1 MHKMKKFKKALALLL
16 AVLMLSSCLVSPA
29 YAGKIDPNNS
39 AKEKLETYLYRLLD
53 KVVSVA
59 VSVLNRV
66 IPGLEKNWPEID
78 SFKPSENFYPGEKS
92 FDPSVKDGA
101 KWSAGYASDS
111 LLKGLEK
118 SGDVY
123 LMNGKKVYMAG
134 TLEPLKGRQ
143 PTEIIDDQRVCTY
156 ALSDGTRGTVVHAVI
171 DGYGIASS
179 DVLEIRSRL
188 ASFAKEKG
196 ITSINVSALHQ
207 HSCIDI
213 LGMGAP
219 LLAALAVN
227 PFLSFIGGE
236 KKNFVGGKTPEFM
249 ENLYNTVTS
258 TVIEAVDDMETGSL
272 YYGSADISEYIY
284 DKRDPKVIDPD
295 IHRLRFVP
303 DNKDENEIWICET
316 GIHAVGAGISGTR
329 ICGDYPYYLRK
340 AVKEKTGADAVFVQG
355 AELALTANYESL
367 EYDKSNTADK
377 TGKMGA
383 ALADKLISINNDTLL
398 DPVLN
403 IAVRNVYVKA
413 TNEIL
418 KLAVR
423 EGLVGTVLT
432 KKGSDYYAVT
442 ELGYM
447 ELGNKVGVVIVPGE
461 ISPELIWGG
470 VIEKDKTW
478 TGKSWDYEP
487 FSKTAKVEKLICF
500 GLANDQIG
508 YILPDND
515 FRSMFTEN
523 EEINAASAE
532 AGSTLT
538 KAFEALISEVK

>member
-1 MHKMKKFKKALALLL
+1 MKKFKKALALLL
-16 AVLMLSSCLVSPA
+16 AVLMLSSCLVAPA

-39 AKEKLETYLYRLLD
+39 SKEKLESYLYRLLD

-66 IPGLEKNWPEID
+66 IPGLENNWPDID
-78 SFKPSENFYPGEKS
+78 SFKPSENFYPGMSK
-92 FDPSVKDGA
+92 FDTEVKENA

-118 SGDVY
+118 EGDVY
-123 LMNGKKVYMAG
+123 LFNGKKVYMAG
-134 TLEPLKGRQ
+134 TLEPFKGRQ

-156 ALSDGTRGTVVHAVI
+156 ALSDGTGGTVVHAVI
-171 DGYGIASS
+171 DGYGITSG
-179 DVLEIRSRL
+179 DVLQIREKL
-188 ASFAKEKG
+188 ASFAKENN
-196 ITSINVSALHQ
+196 IVSINVSVLHQ

-219 LLAALAVN
+219 LLPALVVN
-227 PFLSFIGGE
+227 PFMSLMNGE

-249 ENLYNTVTS
+249 ENLYNVVAETVT
-258 TVIEAVDDMETGSL
+258 EAVADMEPGSL
-272 YYGSADISEYIY
+272 YYGSADASEYIF
-284 DKRDPKVIDPD
+284 DKRDPQVIDPD
-295 IHRLRFVP
+295 IHRFRFVP
-303 DNKDENEIWICET
+303 DDEKENEIWICEA
-316 GIHAVGAGISGTR
+316 GLHAVGAGISSTR
-329 ICGDYPYYLRK
+329 ICGDYPYYLRE
-340 AVKEKTGADAVFVQG
+340 AVKEKTGADVVFVQG
-355 AELALTANYESL
+355 AELALTANYGSIP
-367 EYDKSNTADK
+367 EYDDSNPADK
-377 TGKMGA
+377 TGKMGE
-383 ALADKLISINNDTLL
+383 ALAQKLISISNDTPL

-403 IAVRNVYVKA
+403 IATRNVYVKA

-432 KKGSDYYAVT
+432 KKGSNYYAVT

-447 ELGNKVGVVIVPGE
+447 ELGNRVGVVIVPGE
-461 ISPELIWGG
+461 ISPEIIWGG

-487 FSKTAKVEKLICF
+487 FSKTAKVEKLLCF

-532 AGSTLT
+532 SGSTLA